1 MFNTLAI
8 MAATEAAAAAAETAA
23 RTTGV
28 QAQAEAA
35 RATTEVRLLK
45 HHIER
50 ILMITEALWDMVKE
64 QHGYTDDDLVK
75 RVQQIDM
82 RDGRLDGRVAPSGV
96 RSCPSCKRPTS
107 GRHVMCIYCGRAV
120 SGDLFQR

>member
-23 RTTGV
+23 RTTGA
-28 QAQAEAA
+28 QAQIQAA
-35 RATTEVRLLK
+35 RATTEVKLLK

-50 ILMITEALWDMVKE
+50 ILMITEALWDILKE
-64 QHGYTDDDLVK
+64 QHGYSDEELTK

-82 RDGRLDGRVAPSGV
+82 RDGKLDGRVAAAGV
-96 RSCPSCKRPTS
+96 RSCPSCKRPVS
-107 GRHVMCIYCGRAV
+107 GRHLMCIYCGQAIG
-120 SGDLFQR
+120 GDLFAR